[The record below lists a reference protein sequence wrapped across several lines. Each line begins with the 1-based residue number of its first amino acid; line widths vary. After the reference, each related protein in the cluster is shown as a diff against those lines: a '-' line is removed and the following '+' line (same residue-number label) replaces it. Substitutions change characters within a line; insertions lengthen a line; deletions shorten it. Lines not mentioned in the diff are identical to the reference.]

1 MFFHSFFSSSSSLI
15 AFLIFFIHYLF
26 CSFTVRIANSKK
38 KGNVPIFHFP
48 SPLQCLNAVT
58 IKIKKKREKN
68 IIERIYDSLLK
79 MVLKNFEIKKI
90 LFYSKCTGIK
100 KYRDQR
106 VNNVKLHQSR
116 PIEFHF
122 RDGNSFSSNSSN
134 CLRSS

>member
-1 MFFHSFFSSSSSLI
+1 MFFHSFF
-15 AFLIFFIHYLF
+15 FFFFFFNRFPH
-26 CSFTVRIANSKK
+26 
-38 KGNVPIFHFP
+38 IFH
-48 SPLQCLNAVT
+48 PLFILFFYSTNRKFQEERKCSNIPTFLLPPPMP
-58 IKIKKKREKN
+58 KRSYHKNKEKN